1 MFQGSG
7 VIFTIEFGLES
18 FTIDPI
24 ILLTVVWPCFA
35 PLVHRWIS
43 TYPLSQ
49 NGNRRISKSTS
60 YLLLQPNRNRAYT
73 RLLYRPQLAVDG
85 NMQLVHLKMKRPEDD
100 VSLSDGELF
109 IVKRAPYAEHLSS
122 APQRQPVSSITY
134 NTDLITERC
143 QEIKMQ

>member
-1 MFQGSG
+1 
-7 VIFTIEFGLES
+7 
-18 FTIDPI
+18 
-24 ILLTVVWPCFA
+24 VVWPCFA